1 MKFIPYS
8 RQLIDERDNKLVL
21 SSLSN
26 DLITTGPFVEKF
38 ENNLKKYLKCKFS
51 YVCSSGTAA
60 IHLAML
66 SLNLKKNDII
76 LMPAVNFI
84 ASYNMAKTMGLKVYL
99 VDVDELNGQITPNK
113 LLECIRKNNIK
124 KIHAL
129 IVMFH
134 GGYPE
139 NVKKFYDIK
148 KKYNFFIIEDACHAL
163 GAEYKFK
170 KNFFKIGSCKHTDIS
185 TFSLHPLKTITS
197 GEGGIITTNNAKIAK
212 NIRLFRSHGIS
223 RNKKIHWQYDV
234 KKYGFNYRLSDLNC
248 ALGLSQLRKINF
260 FLKERKK
267 IYTKYF
273 NEFKNFNL
281 NLKISEYSKSIK
293 PSYHLFMINILFD
306 KLKTNKNHFMKYLL
320 NHKIIT
326 QQHYI
331 PIYKFSIYN
340 EKKKLYPASEKYI
353 NNSVSI
359 PIYVG
364 LDEKKQEKIIKII
377 KSYFLNN
384 KKIRRLLFTNI

>member
-1 MKFIPYS
+1 MKYIPYS
-8 RQLIDERDNKLVL
+8 RQLIDKKDSKLVL

-76 LMPAVNFI
+76 LMPAINFI

-113 LLECIRKNNIK
+113 ILECIEKNNLK
-124 KIHAL
+124 KINAL

-139 NVKKFYDIK
+139 NIKKFYDIK
-148 KKYNFFIIEDACHAL
+148 QKYKFFIIEDACHAL

-170 KNFFKIGSCKHTDIS
+170 KNFFKIGSCKHADIS

-197 GEGGIITTNNAKIAK
+197 GEGGIITTNNSKIAK
-212 NIRLFRSHGIS
+212 NIKLFRSHGIS
-223 RNKKIHWQYDV
+223 RNKKIHWLYDI
-234 KKYGFNYRLSDLNC
+234 KKHGFNYRLSDLNC

-260 FLKERKK
+260 FLKKRKK
-267 IYTKYF
+267 IYTKYL
-273 NEFKNFNL
+273 NELKKLHL
-281 NLKISEYSKSIK
+281 NLKIPEYSKSIK
-293 PSYHLFMINILFD
+293 PSYHLFTINILFD
-306 KLKTNKNHFMKYLL
+306 KFNMNKDHFMKYLL
-320 NHKIIT
+320 NNKIIT

-340 EKKKLYPASEKYI
+340 EKKKSFPASEKYI

-364 LDEKKQEKIIKII
+364 LDKKKQERIIKII
-377 KSYFLNN
+377 KRYFIN
-384 KKIRRLLFTNI
+384 KKK